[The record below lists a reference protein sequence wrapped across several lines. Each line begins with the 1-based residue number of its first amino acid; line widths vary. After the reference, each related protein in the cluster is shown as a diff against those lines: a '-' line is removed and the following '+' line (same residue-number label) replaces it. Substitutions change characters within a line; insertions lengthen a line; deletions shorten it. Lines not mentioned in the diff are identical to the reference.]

1 MIERGWMP
9 SRWTLSETTSQSV
22 LGAEMIA
29 VSPHQIVL
37 AAAANPVVDL
47 GGWQIE
53 LGDYTDRRPHR
64 GLDPRR
70 VASASERT
78 NAAIV
83 SISRPSGPRAST
95 NADAVMMPSATGAS

>member
-29 VSPHQIVL
+29 VSPPQIVL

-53 LGDYTDRRPHR
+53 LGDYTIVDLIAASTHAESPRRANAPTQPSSRYRGRPDPGRRPTLTR
-64 GLDPRR
+64 
-70 VASASERT
+70 
-78 NAAIV
+78 
-83 SISRPSGPRAST
+83 
-95 NADAVMMPSATGAS
+95 